1 MTQINMKRKTG
12 FTLVE
17 LLVVIAIIGILI
29 SMLLPAVQGVREAAR
44 RTQCLNNLKQIGLAI
59 HSYESAQMQIPPSRP
74 ADRFLTWPVL
84 LMPFLEQQN
93 LQQQFDLAASYRSQ
107 IPDVLREGLQ
117 GMICPSRRTEIQ
129 ISESESEDVP
139 IGAVGDYAGNAG
151 SHLHYLD
158 FGWSL
163 FSGDADGVFNSG
175 LSADNPI
182 VAGRLE
188 NPIKGRYKF
197 TSVTDGMSHTIFVG
211 EKYLD
216 DQHLREPGGWADGS
230 IYNGDQPATFTR
242 LGGILLPI
250 ASSKTGGFTPGENP
264 VWGSAHPGTANFVLG
279 DGSTHA
285 YNVDMSEEVLFRL
298 CSRKDGEPVSGDPQ

>member
-1 MTQINMKRKTG
+1 MTQNNMKQKSG

-17 LLVVIAIIGILI
+17 LLVVIAIIGILV

-44 RTQCLNNLKQIGLAI
+44 RTQCTNNLKQIGLAI
-59 HSYESAQMQIPPSRP
+59 HSYEIAQMQIPPSRP

-84 LMPFLEQQN
+84 LLPFLEQQN
-93 LQQQFDLAASYRSQ
+93 LQQQFDLAESYRNQ
-107 IPDVLREGLQ
+107 TPEVLLEGTP
-117 GMICPSRRTEIQ
+117 GMICPSRRVEIQ
-129 ISESESEDVP
+129 ASESESEDVP
-139 IGAVGDYAGNAG
+139 IGVVGDYAGNAG
-151 SHLHYLD
+151 SHRHYLD

-163 FSGDADGVFNSG
+163 FSGEADGVFNSG
-175 LSADNPI
+175 LSRDNPV
-182 VAGRLE
+182 VAGRLN

-197 TSVTDGMSHTIFVG
+197 VSVTDGMSNTIFVG

-216 DQHLREPGGWADGS
+216 SDHLLEPGGWADGS

-250 ASSKTGGFTPGENP
+250 ASSQTDDFPPGENP

-279 DGSTHA
+279 DGSTHT
-285 YNVDMSEEVLFRL
+285 YDVNMDEEVLFRL
-298 CSRKDGEPVSGDPQ
+298 CSRIDGEPVSGVPQ